1 MYQILLVV
9 FLVVAIALVALILIQ
24 HGKGA
29 DMGASFGAG
38 ASNTVFGSSGS
49 GNFLTRSTAV
59 LAAIFFSVALA
70 LGYMT
75 ANQNKL
81 AATSN
86 SDIASQISSEQSA
99 ETPPVVD
106 NELGIPNDDL
116 EEVSIPA
123 AEAISIPEDSTED
136 SVKENIKDTLEEKNE
151 PPAAS
156 EDDNKQDDPKKDGGS

>member
-9 FLVVAIALVALILIQ
+9 FLVTAVSLVALILVQ

-49 GNFLTRSTAV
+49 GSFLTRTTGV

-75 ANQNKL
+75 ANQNKIN
-81 AATSN
+81 AADGA
-86 SDIASQISSEQSA
+86 DIASQISSEQA
-99 ETPPVVD
+99 ETVTPPATND
-106 NELGIPNDDL
+106 SGIPTDDL
-116 EEVSIPA
+116 EEVTIPA
-123 AEAISIPEDSTED
+123 AEAVVIPDE
-136 SVKENIKDTLEEKNE
+136 KLEPEAAKTDAEK
-151 PPAAS
+151 PAAT
-156 EDDNKQDDPKKDGGS
+156 DTKNKDGDNKDGGS